1 MVVFLSDP
9 TCAAVEGDRSAFDEY
24 LLLAAKAAELWRRM
38 GKPAALCRGLSGRE
52 EDAAIKRVE
61 GGGSGKHPLS
71 PIFSNKSIST
81 LFVRN

>member
-38 GKPAALCRGLSGRE
+38 GKPAALCRGLRGRKTRLLSE
-52 EDAAIKRVE
+52 LKEAAAA
-61 GGGSGKHPLS
+61 
-71 PIFSNKSIST
+71 
-81 LFVRN
+81 